1 MKKYKAHIQ
10 YKTKDG
16 IKVPGVT
23 TITGEL
29 GWNKQ
34 ALISWANKIGLD
46 GMLANKYRDDKAE
59 IGTLAHEFITNT
71 LQGIKTDTSDYSE
84 NQIAQAENSVLK
96 FDNWH
101 KDHNLE
107 PILIEKPLV
116 SETYGFGGTPDIY
129 GKVDGIY
136 TLIDLKTGKNIY
148 DEHLVQTGGY
158 VILLEEHGYKVEK
171 IIILNIPRTNS
182 EKFNIEE
189 EADIEVCKEI
199 FLNCLRIYKL
209 KTKIRKN
216 DFYEFIKEASDDN
229 L

>member
-158 VILLEEHGYKVEK
+158 AILLEEHGHRVEK
-171 IIILNIPRTNS
+171 IIILNIPRAAS

-189 EADIEVCKEI
+189 NANIEVCKKI
-199 FLNCLRIYKL
+199 FLNCLEIYNL
-209 KTKIRKN
+209 KKKVRNN
-216 DFYEFIKEASDDN
+216 DFYNYIKEMEN
-229 L
+229 GK